1 MFRLSMNKNA
11 CEGKTD
17 EELVKLTLQDNQ
29 YFLCLMKNYEE
40 KLMRYIKRI
49 SSASKEEAED
59 VLQEVYIKVYQN
71 LNAFDTSLKFSS
83 WIYRITRN
91 EVISTFRKK
100 SARPQTFG
108 GESAELILERIASDL
123 DTKKAVDTEYLQK
136 NIYTILEKMDQ
147 KYKEVLVL
155 RYLEEKDYSEI
166 SDILKK
172 PVGTVSTLLNRAKKN
187 FKKQLEKH
195 KITF

>member
-1 MFRLSMNKNA
+1 MAKQPKL
-11 CEGKTD
+11 D
-17 EELVKLTLQDNQ
+17 EKSDVELVRLTLEDQAV
-29 YFLCLMKNYEE
+29 FACLIERYEHQ
-40 KLMRYIKRI
+40 LTVYVRRI
-49 SSASKEEAED
+49 SNFCEEDIED
-59 VLQEVYIKVYQN
+59 VLQDVFIKVYRN
-71 LNAFDTSLKFSS
+71 LNGFDRSLKFSS

-100 SARPQTFG
+100 SSRPQSFG
-108 GESAELILERIASDL
+108 GEAAEIILEKMASDL

-136 NIYTILEKMDQ
+136 NIYTILEKMDI

-155 RYLEEKDYSEI
+155 RYLEEKDYNEI

-187 FKKQLEKH
+187 FKKELDKH
-195 KITF
+195 EITF

>member
-1 MFRLSMNKNA
+1 MNKKA

-29 YFLCLMKNYEE
+29 YFLCLMRNYEE

-49 SSASKEEAED
+49 SNASTEEAED

-71 LNAFDTSLKFSS
+71 LNDFDTSLKFSS

-100 SARPQTFG
+100 SSRPQSFG
-108 GESAELILERIASDL
+108 GEAAEIILEKMASDL

-136 NIYTILEKMDQ
+136 NIYTILEKMDI
-147 KYKEVLVL
+147 KYKEM
-155 RYLEEKDYSEI
+155 
-166 SDILKK
+166 
-172 PVGTVSTLLNRAKKN
+172 LL
-187 FKKQLEKH
+187 LSY
-195 KITF
+195 

>member
-1 MFRLSMNKNA
+1 MNKKA

-29 YFLCLMKNYEE
+29 YFLCLMRNYEE

-49 SSASKEEAED
+49 SNASTEEAED

-71 LNAFDTSLKFSS
+71 LNDFDTSLKFSS

-100 SARPQTFG
+100 SSRPQSFG
-108 GESAELILERIASDL
+108 GEAAEIILEKMASDL

-136 NIYTILEKMDQ
+136 NIYTILEKMDI

-155 RYLEEKDYSEI
+155 RYLEEKDYNEI

-187 FKKQLEKH
+187 FKKELDKH
-195 KITF
+195 EITF

>member
-1 MFRLSMNKNA
+1 MNKKA

-29 YFLCLMKNYEE
+29 YFLCLMRNYEE

-49 SSASKEEAED
+49 SNASTEEAED

-71 LNAFDTSLKFSS
+71 LNDFDTSLKFSS

-100 SARPQTFG
+100 RSRPQSFG
-108 GESAELILERIASDL
+108 GEAAEIILEKMASDL

-136 NIYTILEKMDQ
+136 NIYTILEKMDI

-155 RYLEEKDYSEI
+155 RYLEEKDYNEI

-187 FKKQLEKH
+187 FKKELDKH
-195 KITF
+195 EITF